1 MLLNFEEEA
10 ELFSLENSW
19 QEIHPQFLHKSYI
32 SNYTET
38 SDFWQHPRTE
48 RPFKEFVPSEI
59 LTVCGG
65 PNDCIQY
72 CRRISFLPHH
82 VPSLNDLS
90 QAKTFG

>member
-1 MLLNFEEEA
+1 
-10 ELFSLENSW
+10 
-19 QEIHPQFLHKSYI
+19 
-32 SNYTET
+32 
-38 SDFWQHPRTE
+38 
-48 RPFKEFVPSEI
+48 